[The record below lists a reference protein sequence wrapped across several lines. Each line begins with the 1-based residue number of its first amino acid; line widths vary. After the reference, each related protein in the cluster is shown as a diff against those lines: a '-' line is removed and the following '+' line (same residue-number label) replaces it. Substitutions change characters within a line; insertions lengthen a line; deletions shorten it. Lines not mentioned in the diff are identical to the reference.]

1 MAAVRR
7 LPRLGGSVMVVSME
21 WVQRSCR
28 EELGV
33 KEILQAC
40 LGLDVCRKAEENL
53 GRAPGLCI
61 ECRQGNIMWKMKRL
75 CLFGKDKF
83 KVCVKQALSLCIW
96 QW

>member
-7 LPRLGGSVMVVSME
+7 LPRLGGAVMVVWME
-21 WVQRSCR
+21 WAQGSCR

-40 LGLDVCRKAEENL
+40 LSLGVCREAEENL
-53 GRAPGLCI
+53 RRDPGLCI
-61 ECRQGNIMWKMKRL
+61 ECRQGDIMWKMKRL
-75 CLFGKDKF
+75 CLSGQDKF
-83 KVCVKQALSLCIW
+83 EVCVKRALSLCIW